1 MLRTFTTIARSCLL
15 DIISNTFLIMRR
27 KLSVVA
33 ILLVVFGFG
42 MVHSP
47 SVLMERIA
55 IVLMGVGIIYLIYML
70 IVTRPK
76 DDPDTQQ

>member
-1 MLRTFTTIARSCLL
+1 
-15 DIISNTFLIMRR
+15 MRR

-42 MVHSP
+42 MIHSP
-47 SVLMERIA
+47 SVMMERIA
-55 IVLMGVGIIYLIYML
+55 IVLMGIGIVYLVYML

-76 DDPDTQQ
+76 DDPDTLQ

>member
-1 MLRTFTTIARSCLL
+1 
-15 DIISNTFLIMRR
+15 MRR

-42 MVHSP
+42 MIHSP
-47 SVLMERIA
+47 SVMMERIA
-55 IVLMGVGIIYLIYML
+55 IVLMGIGIVYLVYLL

-76 DDPDTQQ
+76 DDPGTLQ

>member
-1 MLRTFTTIARSCLL
+1 
-15 DIISNTFLIMRR
+15 MRR

-42 MVHSP
+42 MIHSP

-55 IVLMGVGIIYLIYML
+55 IVLMGIGIVYLVYLL

-76 DDPDTQQ
+76 DDPDTLQ

>member
-1 MLRTFTTIARSCLL
+1 
-15 DIISNTFLIMRR
+15 MRR

-42 MVHSP
+42 MIHSP
-47 SVLMERIA
+47 SVIMERIA
-55 IVLMGVGIIYLIYML
+55 IVLMGVGIIYLVYML

-76 DDPDTQQ
+76 NDPDTQQ

>member
-1 MLRTFTTIARSCLL
+1 
-15 DIISNTFLIMRR
+15 MRR

-42 MVHSP
+42 MIHSP
-47 SVLMERIA
+47 SVIMERIA
-55 IVLMGVGIIYLIYML
+55 IVMMGIGLIYLIYML

-76 DDPDTQQ
+76 NDPDTNL

>member
-1 MLRTFTTIARSCLL
+1 
-15 DIISNTFLIMRR
+15 MRR

-42 MVHSP
+42 MIHSP
-47 SVLMERIA
+47 SVMMERIA
-55 IVLMGVGIIYLIYML
+55 IVLMGIGIVYLVYLL

-76 DDPDTQQ
+76 DDPDTLQ

>member
-1 MLRTFTTIARSCLL
+1 MLRISTTIAPYYLL

-42 MVHSP
+42 MIHSP
-47 SVLMERIA
+47 SVMMERIA
-55 IVLMGVGIIYLIYML
+55 IVLMGIGIVYLVYLL

-76 DDPDTQQ
+76 DDPDTLQ